1 MPHIAKDLEHYLSS
15 RNSPDN
21 RTVAEVYGTENFCHM
36 LHSLIRMERPTV
48 VVELGCGGAATAL
61 MVAKALNANGHGH
74 LWTID
79 NGSDWKDD
87 FVRETC
93 LGAAGLMDQDLSY
106 AEFIG
111 LLCEKFGLSE
121 RFSLIELDLNGTE
134 FFDPGHKID
143 MLFADATPSHAE
155 GCLAILKYYL
165 PRMSSY
171 SSIFIDRAGTINHA
185 WMVLRYV
192 VDCFRFGKL
201 PRSLT
206 EGSDEAEIR
215 AMERLVS
222 SCEIQLINL
231 TETKHNKP
239 TRMQNS
245 RAWIKIQ
252 PLDYKPHNDVLT
264 FSSIT
269 SPWASD

>member
-1 MPHIAKDLEHYLSS
+1 MSAIATSLDHYLAS
-15 RNSPDN
+15 RDTPDT
-21 RTVAEVYGTENFCHM
+21 RTVAEVYGTENFCHL
-36 LHSLIRMERPTV
+36 LHSLIHMDRPGV
-48 VVELGCGGAATAL
+48 VVELGCGAAATAL
-61 MVAKALNANGHGH
+61 MAAQALCANRHGH
-74 LWTID
+74 LWTVD

-87 FVRETC
+87 FIRKTC
-93 LGAAGLMDQDLSY
+93 LGAAGLVGEDMSY
-106 AEFIG
+106 AEFIHALG
-111 LLCEKFGLSE
+111 GQFGVAD
-121 RFSLIELDLNGTE
+121 RFTLVEMDLNGTD
-134 FFDPGHKID
+134 FFDPGQKID

-165 PRMSSY
+165 PRMNSY

-185 WMVLRYV
+185 WLVLRYV
-192 VDCFRFGKL
+192 VDCFRAGRL
-201 PRSLT
+201 PRSLVD
-206 EGSDEAEIR
+206 GCDAADVL
-215 AMERLVS
+215 AMERLVA

-252 PLDYKPHNDVLT
+252 PLDYLPHNDVLT

-269 SPWASD
+269 SPWASE